1 MRLPAPRLYIHHTVT
16 EEYINEPII
25 GMRVIQNIAF
35 SREFLD
41 ISYSWLIFKD
51 GTIGE
56 GRGWGVVGAH
66 TVGFNSSSHAFSL
79 VGNYDTTQP
88 SGAQIDSIRYL
99 WKEGQRLGKIGK
111 TTPMPTGG
119 HKDTGYATACP
130 GRFAYAQLYNMRA
143 PYTEQEDDLTAEE
156 HAMLAAAA
164 NRTFNFEQWI
174 SGPNAMKSPLADLIR
189 RIRDEDDS

>member
-1 MRLPAPRLYIHHTVT
+1 
-16 EEYINEPII
+16 
-25 GMRVIQNIAF
+25 MRVIQNIAF
-35 SREFLD
+35 SRGFLD

-66 TVGFNSSSHAFSL
+66 TVGHNSSSHAFSL

-88 SGAQIDSIRYL
+88 SGAQIDSIRWL
-99 WKEGQRLGKIGK
+99 WKEGQRLGKIAR
-111 TTPMPTGG
+111 TVPMPTGG
-119 HKDTGYATACP
+119 HRDTGYATACP
-130 GRFAYAQLYNMRA
+130 GRFAYSKLSDMRV
-143 PYTEQEDDLTAEE
+143 PLTHTEQEDDLTAEE

-164 NRTFNFEQWI
+164 NRTYNFEQWI

-189 RIRDEDDS
+189 RIRDEDDG